1 MIACISRCPRTS
13 ELRSPPATRVPGGQR
28 MHCESHAGN
37 RPGGA
42 AERSYTPA
50 VKLSRLELIATLTLA
65 LVAVPLAADAQPAA
79 KIYRVG
85 LLGSYSPTSPTA
97 NAALWE
103 A

>member
-1 MIACISRCPRTS
+1 
-13 ELRSPPATRVPGGQR
+13 

-37 RPGGA
+37 RPSGA

-79 KIYRVG
+79 KVHRVG
-85 LLGSYSPTSPTA
+85 LLGSYSPTSASTSH
-97 NAALWE
+97 LWE
-103 A
+103 GFFQGLFAHGPG